1 MQITLFKNQNYR
13 TMVKIFVIAQ
23 YRPGHLIYL
32 FCSTDRITDVD
43 FSIRPSVPNPFP
55 NTRLYAKAR
64 AHGSA
69 LRWYMCTFHRTFPQA
84 YTHTHFERVTLLLW
98 KIGVVLSFL
107 TSSLT
112 KWLKESE
119 KNTHGIMTRVN
130 YCYICTERCITL
142 NYYMNL
148 PDFLHYC
155 GSFVSVKMQTLEMY
169 SATCLTVC
177 SPEGQRER

>member
-1 MQITLFKNQNYR
+1 MLTS
-13 TMVKIFVIAQ
+13 VFVQ
-23 YRPGHLIYL
+23 VY
-32 FCSTDRITDVD
+32 
-43 FSIRPSVPNPFP
+43 P
-55 NTRLYAKAR
+55 NTRIYAKARAHGSALRWYMCTLHRTFTQVYAR

-119 KNTHGIMTRVN
+119 KNTHGIMTRLN